1 MSASSRRFAGASA
14 AAALVVGG
22 ALLPLAAAPASASTF
37 VAATIPITS
46 PTRPDPTPVAVAV
59 DMATAQAYV
68 TNTFDG
74 TVSVIDTRTNR
85 VIDTVPNGPT
95 SIGAGPSG
103 AAIDPAHHQVYVT
116 NYNSH
121 TVSVIDTGTNRVTSV
136 IPHDSLHGIGSGPEG
151 VAVDPDLNRAFVSS
165 VIDGTVSVIDTTV
178 NQVIAVIPYSP
189 TSGIGKFPLGVAIDT
204 LLHRAYVANYNDDTV
219 SVIDT
224 RANSVIKVIPA
235 GATNGIGDAP
245 RKIAVDE
252 ISHRAF
258 VTNQTAG
265 TLSVIDTQTNAVTT
279 VIPHDLATGIGDG
292 PDGVVVDPVGRQVY
306 VPTEARF
313 TVIDADSLS
322 VTKVI
327 TKSGSDNYGYGLQAI
342 AVDPVRRHAYLTGG
356 SSNSVAVLNLDST
369 AALSRRGG
377 ADRFEVSAANS
388 AAEFVPGV
396 DVAYVASGGAFA
408 DALSGSAAAGAHRAP
423 VLLVGTDSIPTVI
436 GGELA
441 RLKPKRIVVL
451 GGAASVST
459 GVERALGG
467 YSPIVDRLGGA
478 DRYAVSAA
486 ISKDGFSPGVPVAY
500 IASGAVFPDALS
512 GSAIAAKDGAPVLL
526 VTKDT
531 IPAAVTDELTRLNP
545 GRIVVLG
552 GQNTISTDVENTLR
566 AAHPTTRIAG
576 ADRFGV
582 SAAASAAGFPTGA
595 KTVFIAS
602 GLVFPDALSG
612 SPAAAANAAPVLL
625 VGPNDIP
632 TAVATEL
639 DRLNP
644 SQIVVLGGTNTISDA
659 VYQQLRSHL
668 G

>member
-1 MSASSRRFAGASA
+1 
-14 AAALVVGG
+14 V
-22 ALLPLAAAPASASTF
+22 AAPASASTF
-37 VAATIPITS
+37 VAAIIPITS
-46 PTRPDPTPVAVAV
+46 PTRPDPAPVAAAV
-59 DMATAQAYV
+59 DTTTSQAYV

-85 VIDTVPNGPT
+85 VVDTVPNGPT
-95 SIGAGPSG
+95 SIGAGPGG
-103 AAIDPAHHQVYVT
+103 AGVDPAHHQVYVV
-116 NYNSH
+116 NGNSN

-136 IPHDSLHGIGSGPEG
+136 LPHDSAHGIGTGPEA
-151 VAVDPDLNRAFVSS
+151 VAVDPELNRAFIANL
-165 VIDGTVSVIDTTV
+165 IDGTVSVIDTAL
-178 NQVIAVIPYSP
+178 NQVVAVIPHDV
-189 TSGIGKFPLGVAIDT
+189 TDGIGTFLTGIAIDVGV
-204 LLHRAYVANYNDDTV
+204 HRGYVVNNSDDTV

-224 RANSVIKVIPA
+224 RDNTVIKVIPA

-245 RKIAVDE
+245 RQIAVDE
-252 ISHRAF
+252 FSHRAF
-258 VTNQTAG
+258 VTNTGSG
-265 TLSVIDTQTNAVTT
+265 TVSVINTQTNAVIA
-279 VIPHDLATGIGDG
+279 VMPHDVTAGIGDN
-292 PDGVVVDPVGRQVY
+292 PMGVAVDAVGRQVY
-306 VPTEARF
+306 VPTQRQF
-313 TVIDADSLS
+313 TVIDIDSLR

-327 TKSGSDNYGYGLQAI
+327 ARGTANYGAPI
-342 AVDPVRRHAYLTGG
+342 SVAVDPERRYAYLT
-356 SSNSVAVLNLDST
+356 SPSLNSVTVVNLDST
-369 AALSRRGG
+369 AALTRRGG

-388 AAEFVPGV
+388 SAEFAPGV

-408 DALSGSAAAGAHRAP
+408 DALSGSAAAGAHGAP

-436 GGELA
+436 GAELA

-451 GGAASVST
+451 GGAASVSA

-486 ISKDGFSPGVPVAY
+486 VSRDGFTPGVSVAY

-526 VTKDT
+526 VTKDG
-531 IPAAVTDELTRLNP
+531 IPTAVTDELTRLNP
-545 GRIVVLG
+545 GRVVILG
-552 GQNTISTDVENTLR
+552 GLNTISADVENALR
-566 AAHPTTRIAG
+566 ATRPTTRVAA

-582 SAAASAAGFPTGA
+582 SAAASAVGFPSGA

-625 VGPNDIP
+625 VGTNDIP
-632 TAVATEL
+632 PSVATEL

-644 SQIVVLGGTNTISDA
+644 SQIVVLGGTATISDT
-659 VYQQLRSHL
+659 VYQQLRGHL